1 MIEILLYKAQT
12 SIEFAS
18 QKCFKCQTIFA
29 TRENM
34 WRHLITKHMA
44 SGYSCEACGKKFTCE
59 GDLSRHKKLRASAG
73 R

>member
-1 MIEILLYKAQT
+1 MHCIESLPKP
-12 SIEFAS
+12 
-18 QKCFKCQTIFA
+18 QKCFKCQTNFA
-29 TRENM
+29 TRETL

-44 SGYSCEACGKKFTCE
+44 SCYACEACGKKFTCE